1 MLYFNIIFFSTL
13 NFIIFKL
20 LSNDRFSFLKLKNI
34 ILFIIS
40 IILISKIYNYFFI
53 SKELISKDTYI
64 MLLSLSLSVFIN
76 YLFLNII
83 LTFFQFMIEALDFK
97 LNINPPSIKNKI
109 PLILFFI
116 ISITQ
121 ITILLFQD

>member
-97 LNINPPSIKNKI
+97 LNINSPSIKNKI

-121 ITILLFQD
+121 ITILLFQN

>member
-83 LTFFQFMIEALDFK
+83 LTFFKFMIEALDFK

>member
-1 MLYFNIIFFSTL
+1 MLYFNIIFFSIF

-20 LSNDRFSFLKLKNI
+20 LSSDRFSFLKLKNI
-34 ILFIIS
+34 VLFIFS
-40 IILISKIYNYFFI
+40 IILISNIYNYFFI

-83 LTFFQFMIEALDFK
+83 LTFFQFMIEVLDFN
-97 LNINPPSIKNKI
+97 LNVNSPSIKNKI

>member
-1 MLYFNIIFFSTL
+1 MLYFNIIFFSIF

-20 LSNDRFSFLKLKNI
+20 LSSNRFSFLKLKNI
-34 ILFIIS
+34 VLFIIS
-40 IILISKIYNYFFI
+40 IILISNIYNYFFI

-76 YLFLNII
+76 YFFLNII
-83 LTFFQFMIEALDFK
+83 LFFFQFMIEVLDFK
-97 LNINPPSIKNKI
+97 LNVNSPSIKNKI

-121 ITILLFQD
+121 ITILLF